1 MQINLK
7 ETKLFF
13 MQSDKLWTL
22 TVVAA
27 LSSLLILAYFLLSP
41 MLSKEST
48 AQKIE
53 GGLGESIA
61 KFDEIREQSNNTPLE
76 QLPDT

>member
-1 MQINLK
+1 MLINLK
-7 ETKLFF
+7 ETELFC
-13 MQSDKLWTL
+13 MHGDRLWTI

-61 KFDEIREQSNNTPLE
+61 KFDAIREQPNDVPLE
-76 QLPDT
+76 KSPDT

>member
-1 MQINLK
+1 MLINLNGND
-7 ETKLFF
+7 LYCV
-13 MQSDKLWTL
+13 QSDRLWTI

-53 GGLGESIA
+53 SGLGQSIA
-61 KFDEIREQSNNTPLE
+61 KFDSIREDQPTSSE
-76 QLPDT
+76 LPPAT

>member
-1 MQINLK
+1 MPINLNVNN
-7 ETKLFF
+7 
-13 MQSDKLWTL
+13 MYYVQNDRLWTI

-53 GGLGESIA
+53 SGLGQSIA
-61 KFDEIREQSNNTPLE
+61 KFDSIREDQSTSSELSPA
-76 QLPDT
+76 T

>member
-1 MQINLK
+1 MHG
-7 ETKLFF
+7 
-13 MQSDKLWTL
+13 DKLWTL

-27 LSSLLILAYFLLSP
+27 LSSLLILTYFLLSP

-48 AQKIE
+48 AQQIE

-61 KFDEIREQSNNTPLE
+61 KFDTIREQPNDTLE
-76 QLPDT
+76 ELPGT

>member
-1 MQINLK
+1 MMINLK
-7 ETKLFF
+7 ENTFYN
-13 MQSDKLWTL
+13 MQSDRLWTI

-27 LSSLLILAYFLLSP
+27 LSSLLILAYFTLSP
-41 MLSKEST
+41 MLSKDST

-61 KFDEIREQSNNTPLE
+61 KFDSIREEQSSPSLLSPST
-76 QLPDT
+76 

>member
-1 MQINLK
+1 MRINLK
-7 ETKLFF
+7 ETQLFI
-13 MQSDKLWTL
+13 MESDKLWTL

-48 AQKIE
+48 AQRIE

-61 KFDEIREQSNNTPLE
+61 KFDVIREQPNDTPLE
-76 QLPDT
+76 KPDT

>member
-1 MQINLK
+1 MHG
-7 ETKLFF
+7 
-13 MQSDKLWTL
+13 DRLWTI

-41 MLSKEST
+41 MLNKEST

-53 GGLGESIA
+53 EGLGESIA
-61 KFDEIREQSNNTPLE
+61 KFDTIREQPNTPLE